1 MEKEC
6 KNLKFGVYLN
16 RPRRSHSWK
25 LFATVPKSK
34 EAEATTDYAK
44 ETLHWSCC
52 WAKIKRAIQY
62 KANGQ
67 STKVGNGL
75 RKRCLSL

>member
-1 MEKEC
+1 
-6 KNLKFGVYLN
+6 
-16 RPRRSHSWK
+16 
-25 LFATVPKSK
+25 VPKSK
-34 EAEATTDYAK
+34 EAEATTGYAK
-44 ETLHWSCC
+44 ETFYWSCC
-52 WAKIKRAIQY
+52 SAKIKRAIQY